1 MNGSRRGKTRE
12 NRWPRRIFGGPLEFE
27 QAERKT
33 AARAG
38 AAAPET
44 TGGGMNRTGGKMKRD
59 KIMAALAVAAFFYAM
74 GVVGAVEQGAPLG
87 RLLLVIP
94 ALALSYIFARSAVTY

>member
-1 MNGSRRGKTRE
+1 
-12 NRWPRRIFGGPLEFE
+12 
-27 QAERKT
+27 
-33 AARAG
+33 
-38 AAAPET
+38 
-44 TGGGMNRTGGKMKRD
+44 MKRD